1 MDINALMKALPVYG
15 LAPQTLAYVEGF
27 PKPSQYSFP
36 DSIMDFLE
44 PPAGQHEPFV
54 LPIDLMERLFILQGE
69 EPGLAHEKAVLKY
82 AELRPGLTCY
92 ERPVLFDSFDSET
105 EEYVPVYILLKFLRE
120 KSLAQERVL
129 QFLEN
134 AVEATK
140 EIPVFDGPEIHKHR
154 VKLLDLPD
162 IPSPK
167 AMIEFV
173 RSPPWL
179 DCIDDGGMDSDTNL
193 FLSWRDAMRPIA
205 SSLERRLG
213 EPVYYF
219 QEWGDE
225 LDNDDLHRFLVLHW
239 CCSYKPESAY
249 VRYLL
254 EASGAH
260 DVEELKAALIDPQNY
275 IHPFKMNDAFM
286 GAEAWPCHFSFSPKG
301 ETKTVGI
308 VFATEK
314 ARIAAEYIAL
324 QQIEARVVLAAPEN
338 LLYDTSATAY
348 LTRPGLLHHSLRFA
362 QLWGEYYLRDGVIP
376 KPITFLAHID
386 ELFVVAADEDKV
398 QGFDLK
404 LSDSIEELFWM
415 ALEFK
420 IPTHYSRDGITPLG
434 SYEGCLE
441 KRGVPARVSAKRQR
455 REEYTRSLK
464 VIKVDCDWSSSG
476 LWTQNG
482 ENISYDL
489 LSLPLSLIRRII
501 AWHADYDG
509 ILDEVLAHTGPSE
522 HWWAEHKKEQIEIA
536 KELQKELGPTVS
548 VMVGYGKNAK
558 TITEILSQASEVEP
572 DNP

>member
-15 LAPQTLAYVEGF
+15 LEPQKLANIKGF
-27 PKPSQYSFP
+27 PKPSRYSFP
-36 DSIMDFLE
+36 DNSIDFLE

-92 ERPVLFDSFDSET
+92 KRPVLFDSFDSET

-120 KSLAQERVL
+120 KSLAQERAI

-140 EIPVFDGPEIHKHR
+140 EIPVFCGLEIHKHR
-154 VKLLDLPD
+154 FKLLDLPE
-162 IPSPK
+162 IPSPE

-173 RSPPWL
+173 AYPPWL
-179 DCIDDGGMDSDTNL
+179 DCIDDGGLDSDTNL

-213 EPVYYF
+213 EAVCYF
-219 QEWGDE
+219 KEWGDE
-225 LDNDDLHRFLVLHW
+225 LDDDYVHRFLVLHW

-254 EASGAH
+254 EVSGAH
-260 DVEELKAALIDPQNY
+260 DVEELKAALIDPHNY
-275 IHPFKMNDAFM
+275 MHPFKMNYAFM
-286 GAEAWPCHFSFSPKG
+286 GAEAWPCHFSFSPTG

-314 ARIAAEYIAL
+314 ARITAEYISL
-324 QQIEARVVLAAPEN
+324 QQIGIRIILAAPEN

-348 LTRPGLLHHSLRFA
+348 LTRPGLLHHSMRFA
-362 QLWGEYYLRDGVIP
+362 QPCGGSFLRDGVISD
-376 KPITFLAHID
+376 PITFLAHID
-386 ELFVVAADEDKV
+386 ELFVVADEEIG

-404 LSDSIEELFWM
+404 LSDSIEELLWL

-420 IPTHYSRDGITPLG
+420 IPAHYYPYEITPLG
-434 SYEGCLE
+434 NYEGCLE

-489 LSLPLSLIRRII
+489 LSLPLPLIRRII

-509 ILDEVLAHTGPSE
+509 ILDEVMANTGPSE
-522 HWWAEHKKEQIEIA
+522 HWWAEHEKEQIEIA
-536 KELQKELGPTVS
+536 KELQEELGPTVS
-548 VMVGYGKNAK
+548 VKVGYDKNAK
-558 TITEILSQASEVEP
+558 TITEILSQASKVEP
-572 DNP
+572 DKP